1 MSYKEQAIKLL
12 AEGFKTELAEYIIS
26 DDRFIELMMDLTDKF
41 IDDNIPIRGEQ
52 NRTDLGFLMMET
64 IRLTSY

>member
-12 AEGFKTELAEYIIS
+12 AEGFKTELAEYITS
-26 DDRFIELMMDLTDKF
+26 DDKFIELMMDLTDKF

>member
-12 AEGFKTELAEYIIS
+12 AEGFKTELAEYITS